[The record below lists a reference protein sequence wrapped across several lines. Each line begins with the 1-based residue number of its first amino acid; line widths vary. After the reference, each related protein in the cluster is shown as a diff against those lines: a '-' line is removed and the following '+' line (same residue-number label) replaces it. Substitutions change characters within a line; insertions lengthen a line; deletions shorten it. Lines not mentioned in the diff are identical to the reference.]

1 MGHRYTQRKLTTF
14 KKFIKELKM
23 KKSILSIAILLMMGI
38 SAFAAKDD
46 EADVNQLAVKSFHR
60 EFVNARNIKWEQKVG
75 YVKVEF
81 TLNDQVLYAYY
92 NNEGENTAI
101 VRNIVSDQLPIT
113 LLTGLK
119 KDYTGFWISDLFEVA
134 AGDQTNYYVT
144 LENADKKIV
153 LRSTGIEGWDVYSKS
168 RKNAEQVK

>member
-1 MGHRYTQRKLTTF
+1 
-14 KKFIKELKM
+14 M

-46 EADVNQLAVKSFHR
+46 EANVNQLAVKSFHR
-60 EFVNARNIKWEQKVG
+60 EFVNAKNVKWEQKVN

-81 TLNDQVLYAYY
+81 TLNDQVLFAYY
-92 NNEGENTAI
+92 NNEGVNTAI
-101 VRNIVSDQLPIT
+101 VRNLVSDQLPIN
-113 LLTGLK
+113 LLTAVK

-134 AGDQTNYYVT
+134 ADEQTSYYVT

-153 LRSTGIEGWDVYSKS
+153 LKSTGIEGWEVYSKS
-168 RKNAEQVK
+168 RKNDDNQVK